1 MPMDWRREARRAL
14 IKYPK
19 AKRRNGEA
27 DQAVIAAVEFA
38 LKMQEVYTN
47 AKERLRMVELVY
59 FNGTHTMQGAAQEC
73 HYSPDVV
80 KKWAAEI
87 KSAVYVAL
95 MYDKGPGD

>member
-1 MPMDWRREARRAL
+1 MDWRRQARRAL
-14 IKYPK
+14 REYPR

-38 LKMQEVYTN
+38 LGMQSVYPN

-59 FNGTHTMQGAAQEC
+59 FKGTHTMAGAAQEC
-73 HYSPDVV
+73 NYSPDAV

-87 KSAVYVAL
+87 KAAVYVGL
-95 MYDKGPGD
+95 IEKDRGD